1 MGTSESLQP
10 RTHVLL
16 IVSLTRDFR
25 RLLENTL
32 NLFQRSLQQ
41 SFLLHCS
48 MLGQTLKL
56 QSLCIFFLTSTLT
69 AVNEN
74 CALKSV
80 DETVKALS
88 LHTLSHRYIEIECL
102 HFLNRKPVLL
112 HDRYESVH
120 GTEEENIW
128 NKECY

>member
-32 NLFQRSLQQ
+32 NPFQRSLQQ

-56 QSLCIFFLTSTLT
+56 QSLCIFFDINS
-69 AVNEN
+69 NSSE
-74 CALKSV
+74 
-80 DETVKALS
+80 
-88 LHTLSHRYIEIECL
+88 
-102 HFLNRKPVLL
+102 
-112 HDRYESVH
+112 
-120 GTEEENIW
+120 
-128 NKECY
+128 

>member
-16 IVSLTRDFR
+16 IVSLARDFR
-25 RLLENTL
+25 RLFGKYT

-56 QSLCIFFLTSTLT
+56 QSLCIFLTSTLT
-69 AVNEN
+69 AMNEN
-74 CALKSV
+74 CVLKSV
-80 DETVKALS
+80 DERVKALS
-88 LHTLSHRYIEIECL
+88 LHTLSHIYIVPTFPE
-102 HFLNRKPVLL
+102 
-112 HDRYESVH
+112 
-120 GTEEENIW
+120 
-128 NKECY
+128 